1 MKYKVIDPA
10 TNREIEIDFNSDSL
24 ITIENAFQPKIE
36 NKQLAN
42 WIDNLSTNGEVKALI
57 HKLKEFAVKLSDKV
71 INIGYKIIEIIINFA
86 KLYPNTAIGVI
97 IGAILSLIISTIPFL
112 GILLLPIVKPLFLA
126 LGIALGYW
134 QDFKEK
140 KIKTELSNEMV
151 DKINETVN
159 YIFSP
164 LKDVKQVQ
172 Q

>member
-1 MKYKVIDPA
+1 MKYKVIDPS
-10 TNREIEIDFNSDSL
+10 TNSEIEIEFNSDSL
-24 ITIENAFQPKIE
+24 KNIENAFQPKIE
-36 NKQLAN
+36 NKQIAN

-57 HKLKEFAVKLSDKV
+57 YKLKEFAIKLSDRV
-71 INIGYKIIEIIINFA
+71 INVGYKIIEIIIKFA

-97 IGAILSLIISTIPFL
+97 IGAILSLIVSTIPLL

-151 DKINETVN
+151 DKINETVT
-159 YIFSP
+159 YLFSP
-164 LKDVKQVQ
+164 LKEVKQQ
-172 Q
+172 